1 MENVIAEKRIK
12 TGGEATW
19 LRSAKSIIRK
29 INARLTALMKDQA
42 DYEKVNRMIEE
53 NRLKDELFRMRL

>member
-12 TGGEATW
+12 TSEESTW

-29 INARLTALMKDQA
+29 INAGFTALVKDQA

-53 NRLKDELFRMRL
+53 NRLKYELFRMRL